1 MNEVEHERANGAA
14 REATDRSVGELVHLL
29 TTQVSTLARKE
40 MELAK
45 VELSEKGKV
54 FGIGGGMIGAGGL
67 VAVLGLGALTAALI
81 LGLATVIDEAWVA
94 ALIVATAYLAV
105 AGVLALVGKR
115 RIEAA
120 SPLVPEQASESV
132 KEDVEWV
139 KTQARSART

>member
-1 MNEVEHERANGAA
+1 MNEVEHQRLNGAA
-14 REATDRSVGELVHLL
+14 HEATDRSVGELVHRL

-45 VELSEKGKV
+45 VELSQKGKV
-54 FGIGGGMIGAGGL
+54 FGIGGGMIGAAGL
-67 VAVLGLGALTAALI
+67 VAVLGLGALTAGVI

-94 ALIVATAYLAV
+94 ALIVAAAYLAI

-115 RIEAA
+115 RIETA